1 MPVRFLSD
9 ARLRWAN
16 LVDAFAHEMLLLDG
30 KSEDLRPYADVL
42 LDVTGGRIGNLRRV
56 LGMAMAVAVGD
67 GVEQINPDVL
77 GVAIP
82 GFESPANSFRRR
94 GAA

>member
-1 MPVRFLSD
+1 
-9 ARLRWAN
+9 
-16 LVDAFAHEMLLLDG
+16 MLLLDG
-30 KSEDLRPYADVL
+30 NSEDLRPYADVL

-67 GVEQINPDVL
+67 GVERINPDVL

-82 GFESPANSFRRR
+82 GFEPPASSLRKR